1 MIEDNNQTKTITNHD
16 FFYLFIGTLKILKIN
31 SFTDEELRNFID
43 FCKEKNE
50 YSRLL
55 NNILPDNKYIS
66 ESLNSL
72 KKLGIIYNRN
82 NNHKYYLYEKIS
94 TKFLINH
101 RRKYLDEMV
110 CFTIDFKEY
119 TKKNTQQTIKTKIK
133 KLIYPQ
139 NRE

>member
-1 MIEDNNQTKTITNHD
+1 MIEDNNQTKSITKQD